1 MTALRFNERAHRYTL
16 DGRPIPSVTTLLKA
30 GMPTPALTQWAAR
43 SVAEW
48 VTDNGDKVEQLRG
61 LSRAAMVAELKQVPW
76 TARDRAAVRGTD
88 VHSLAERL
96 VKGEQVE
103 VPEHLDDYVT
113 AYVRW
118 LDEWNPQPVL
128 VETFVFSRKHWY
140 AGRFDLLARIRDE
153 LWLLDVKTAAGV
165 YPDNALQLAA
175 YRGAEF
181 FQNDC
186 GDSIRFEELL
196 RPDTRLGV
204 IHVRP
209 DGADLVPLDSS
220 QEPWRDWLH
229 CQWLAKREKQR
240 KGYVLPPLRARED
253 EEVA

>member
-1 MTALRFNERAHRYTL
+1 MTLQFNEKAHRYTL
-16 DGRPIPSVTTLLKA
+16 DGRPIPSVTTLIKA

-48 VTDNGDKVEQLRG
+48 VADNDVKVEQLRG

-88 VHSLAERL
+88 VHALAERL
-96 VKGEQVE
+96 VKGEE
-103 VPEHLDDYVT
+103 VDVPDHLDGYVES
-113 AYVRW
+113 YVRW
-118 LDEWNPQPVL
+118 LDEWDPHPVL
-128 VETFVFSRKHWY
+128 VEAFVFSRKHWY
-140 AGRFDLLARIRDE
+140 AGRLDLVADIRGE
-153 LWLLDVKTAAGV
+153 RWLLDVKTAAGV

-181 FQNDC
+181 YQ
-186 GDSIRFEELL
+186 DSDGSPPYLAHDAVPEG
-196 RPDTRLGV
+196 TRLGV

-229 CQWLAKREKQR
+229 CAWLAKREKQR
-240 KGYVLPPLRARED
+240 KGYILPPLRARED

>member
-1 MTALRFNERAHRYTL
+1 MTPLRFNEKAHRYTL

-30 GMPTPALTQWAAR
+30 GLPTPALTQWAAR

-48 VTDNGDKVEQLRG
+48 VADNDDKVEQLRR

-88 VHSLAERL
+88 VHALAEQL

-103 VPEHLDDYVT
+103 VPGHLDGYVD

-140 AGRFDLLARIRDE
+140 AGRLDLVADIRGE
-153 LWLLDVKTAAGV
+153 RWLLDVKTAAGV

-175 YRGAEF
+175 YRGAECY
-181 FQNDC
+181 QTD
-186 GDSIRFEELL
+186 GGAERGLAEMAPEG
-196 RPDTRLGV
+196 TRLGV

-229 CQWLAKREKQR
+229 CSWLAKREKQR